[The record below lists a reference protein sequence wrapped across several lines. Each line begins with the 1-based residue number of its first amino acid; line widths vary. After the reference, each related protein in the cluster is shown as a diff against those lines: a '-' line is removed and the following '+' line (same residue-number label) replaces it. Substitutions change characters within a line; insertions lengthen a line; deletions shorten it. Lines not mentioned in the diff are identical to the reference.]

1 MGGPMENFS
10 PKRVSASEVAR
21 RAGVST
27 AAVSYVMNNK
37 PGVAAETR
45 RRVLAVAAELGFK
58 PNNASMAFGLD
69 RTGVIGLVLPNISN
83 PVFPR
88 FAQGVIAAAAE
99 EGHDVFVA
107 TTQDDADT
115 LSKIVSTLVARNVD
129 GVILAAAL
137 REDATAMRTL
147 RTARIP
153 YVYLSR
159 KSPYLEGDFVGI
171 DDFAAASELMEH
183 ILSHGYDSIASV
195 CGPRHSTSSLA
206 REQAFVQ
213 TAAARGVA
221 IPSHHK
227 ISTQLNNE
235 GGRAAAERIFA
246 GARPPRAIV
255 CGSDA
260 IAIGIMEYA
269 MDHGIRVPHDVVVAG
284 SDGLPLSIS
293 RLIDLTTIVQ
303 PHVEMARESF
313 AMLLKRMKASST
325 QYQSLL
331 LQHWIKIGRT
341 CGCDPAVD
349 RGRQSGS
356 ELEATG
362 SGHGG

>member
-1 MGGPMENFS
+1 MGESVENLH
-10 PKRVSASEVAR
+10 PRRVSANEVAR
-21 RAGVST
+21 QAGVST

-45 RRVLAVAAELGFK
+45 RRILAVAAELGFR
-58 PNNASMAFGLD
+58 PNNASMAYGLD

-88 FAQGVIAAAAE
+88 FAQGVIAAAAQHSYE
-99 EGHDVFVA
+99 VFVA

-115 LSKIVSTLVARNVD
+115 LRQIVSTLVARNVD

-137 REDATAMRTL
+137 REDATALRTL
-147 RTARIP
+147 RTAKIP

-183 ILSHGYDSIASV
+183 ILSHGYTNIASV
-195 CGPRHSTSSLA
+195 IGPRHSSSSLS
-206 REQAFVQ
+206 REQAFVE
-213 TAAARGVA
+213 TAAAHGVTIA
-221 IPSHHK
+221 GRHK
-227 ISTQLNNE
+227 ISTKLNNE
-235 GGRAAAERIFA
+235 GGREAARTIFSD
-246 GARPPRAIV
+246 RNPPQAIV

-269 MDHGIRVPHDVVVAG
+269 LDHGIRVPEDVAVAG

-303 PHVEMARESF
+303 PHVEMAQESF

-331 LQHWIKIGRT
+331 CQHWIRIGRT
-341 CGCDPAVD
+341 CGCGPAVGGE
-349 RGRQSGS
+349 RPAGS
-356 ELEATG
+356 VFEAAG
-362 SGHGG
+362 

>member
-1 MGGPMENFS
+1 MRDSAGNLD
-10 PKRVSASEVAR
+10 PKRVSANDVAR

-45 RRVLAVAAELGFK
+45 RRILAVAAELGFK
-58 PNNASMAFGLD
+58 RTSAPLAYGLD
-69 RTGVIGLVLPNISN
+69 RTGVIGLVLPNLNN

-88 FAQGVIAAAAE
+88 FAQGVIAAAADDSYE
-99 EGHDVFVA
+99 VFVA
-107 TTQDDADT
+107 TTQDDPDT
-115 LSKIVSTLVARNVD
+115 LSQIVSTLVARNVD

-137 REDATAMRTL
+137 RDDATALRTL
-147 RTARIP
+147 RTAKIP

-171 DDFAAASELMEH
+171 DDIAAASELMEH
-183 ILSHGYDSIASV
+183 FLAHGYTNVASV
-195 CGPRHSTSSLA
+195 IGPRHSTSSLA
-206 REQAFVQ
+206 REQGFVE
-213 TAAARGVA
+213 TAAAHGVTIA
-221 IPSHHK
+221 GRHK
-227 ISTQLNNE
+227 ISTTLNYE
-235 GGRAAAERIFA
+235 GGREAAKSIFV
-246 GARPPRAIV
+246 GSNPPRAIV

-269 MDHGIRVPHDVVVAG
+269 LDHGIRVPEDVAIAG

-303 PHVEMARESF
+303 PHVEMAQESF
-313 AMLLKRMKASST
+313 AMLLKRMKKSST

-331 LQHWIKIGRT
+331 CQHWIRIGRT
-341 CGCDPAVD
+341 CGCDPTPYDYRIPEAA
-349 RGRQSGS
+349 
-356 ELEATG
+356 LEATDQR
-362 SGHGG
+362 